1 MMTKFDYHRPSTVE
15 EAVGL
20 LEMYGEEAKV
30 FAGGTDLFVLMRDR
44 ILRPKHVVD
53 LKGVKE
59 LGEISYSERA
69 GLRIGAT
76 ATLAQLL
83 KSEIVK
89 EKFHVLWDAA
99 RVLADPILRQRA
111 TLVGNI
117 CNASP
122 AADTAPALLVLNAE
136 VEVAGKAGVR
146 RVPIRQ
152 FFVGVKRTIVGPNE
166 LVTAVIIPEP
176 PKGSVGRYLKW
187 GRTRG
192 EDLAIV
198 GVALL
203 VADGGRDVRIA
214 LSSVYKTPILIEEV
228 GKIFR
233 EEGPVEEKIKKAV
246 ETVRAKIS
254 PISDVRASRE
264 YRLHMAGVLVERG
277 LKELLG
283 VK

>member
-1 MMTKFDYHRPSTVE
+1 
-15 EAVGL
+15 
-20 LEMYGEEAKV
+20 AKV

-59 LGEISYSERA
+59 LCELSYSEGE

-76 ATLAQLL
+76 VTLAQLL
-83 KSEIVK
+83 GSEVVMG
-89 EKFHVLWDAA
+89 KFHVLWDAA
-99 RVLADPILRQRA
+99 RVLADPIIRQRA

-122 AADTAPALLVLNAE
+122 AADTAPALLVLNAQ
-136 VEVAGKAGVR
+136 VEVVGGGRKR
-146 RVPIRQ
+146 LVPIKE
-152 FFVGVKRTIVGPNE
+152 FFVGVKRTAVAPNE
-166 LVTAVIIPEP
+166 LVTAVVVPEP

-187 GRTRG
+187 GRTKG
-192 EDLAIV
+192 EDLAVV

-203 VADGGRDVRIA
+203 VADGGRDVRAA
-214 LSSVYKTPILIEEV
+214 LSSVYKTPILVEEV
-228 GKIFR
+228 GEIFR
-233 EEGPVEEKIKKAV
+233 GDGQAEEKIKRAV
-246 ETVRAKIS
+246 EAVRAKIS

>member
-1 MMTKFDYHRPSTVE
+1 MTKFDYHRPSTVE

-20 LEMYGEEAKV
+20 LEMYGEKAKV

-44 ILRPKHVVD
+44 ILRPKHVID
-53 LKGVKE
+53 LKGVEE

-83 KSEIVK
+83 KSEIVR

-176 PKGSVGRYLKW
+176 PKESVGRYLKW

-192 EDLAIV
+192 EDLAVV

-233 EEGPVEEKIKKAV
+233 EEGSVEEKIKKTV

-254 PISDVRASRE
+254 PISDVRA
-264 YRLHMAGVLVERG
+264 
-277 LKELLG
+277 
-283 VK
+283 

>member
-1 MMTKFDYHRPSTVE
+1 MTKFDYHRPSTVE

-20 LEMYGEEAKV
+20 LEMYGEKAKV

-44 ILRPKHVVD
+44 ILRPKHVID
-53 LKGVKE
+53 LKGVEE

-83 KSEIVK
+83 KSEIVR

-176 PKGSVGRYLKW
+176 PKESVGRYLKW

-192 EDLAIV
+192 EDLAVV

-233 EEGPVEEKIKKAV
+233 EEGSVEEKIKKTV